1 MSFAYFYLSIH
12 PSVDGSIFL
21 PIYLSIDSSANLRK
35 SKWPLNSCTCHVP
48 MDIHRHVPIYMS
60 LFLYD
65 EQHIPKSDLQNVAK
79 TSNQEEESS
88 ECLSLYQD
96 FTTSWVFF
104 TNFAILS
111 STLQHLFG
119 AQFPTDSGDAR
130 RRNSRN
136 TRHHLMGFLLDFDA
150 TFQGIFRDSTS
161 KSLDFREDSFVNLGM
176 SENGVYPQ

>member
-96 FTTSWVFF
+96 FTTSWFF
-104 TNFAILS
+104 LQISPYFPQLFSIFLVLSFQLTPGTRGGETPGILAI
-111 STLQHLFG
+111 T
-119 AQFPTDSGDAR
+119 
-130 RRNSRN
+130 
-136 TRHHLMGFLLDFDA
+136 
-150 TFQGIFRDSTS
+150 
-161 KSLDFREDSFVNLGM
+161 
-176 SENGVYPQ
+176 